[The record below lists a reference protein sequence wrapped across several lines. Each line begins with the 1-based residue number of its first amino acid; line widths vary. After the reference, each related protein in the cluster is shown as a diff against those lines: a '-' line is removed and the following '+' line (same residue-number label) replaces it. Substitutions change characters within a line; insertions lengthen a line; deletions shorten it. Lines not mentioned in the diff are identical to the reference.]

1 MIDYEKAVLLL
12 MVNNIESF
20 ETTCLRSEYFLNNN
34 YSKLF
39 KSMQEG
45 LILLFLTTAIQNTTM
60 NDISDFISSVG
71 FPIVVCLL
79 MIYQQQKMSDSY
91 IQIVDSLK
99 ELISDNTKAINL
111 LIERAKENDGKM
123 IEMVRG
129 AIKTDENEQ
138 ETK

>member
-1 MIDYEKAVLLL
+1 
-12 MVNNIESF
+12 
-20 ETTCLRSEYFLNNN
+20 
-34 YSKLF
+34 
-39 KSMQEG
+39 MQEG

-71 FPIVVCLL
+71 FPIVISLL

-111 LIERAKENDGKM
+111 LIERAKENDGK
-123 IEMVRG
+123 IVEMVRG
-129 AIKTDENEQ
+129 AIKTDENGE